1 MISVYKRDSDANSNA
16 LSQDTAF
23 NGIKVSTDKRVKS
36 SAKKKF
42 RVCRRFEFVGQYS
55 KQNRTEEKRCK
66 KAG

>member
-23 NGIKVSTDKRVKS
+23 NGIKASTDKRVKS
-36 SAKKKF
+36 SAKNSS
-42 RVCRRFEFVGQYS
+42 VCRRFEFVGQYS